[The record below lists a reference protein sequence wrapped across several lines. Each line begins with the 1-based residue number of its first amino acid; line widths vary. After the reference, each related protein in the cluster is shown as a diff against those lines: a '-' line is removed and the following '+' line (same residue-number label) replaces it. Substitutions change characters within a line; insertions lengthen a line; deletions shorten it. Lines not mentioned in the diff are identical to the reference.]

1 MTIPTDV
8 IIQMATLGLSPEQA
22 KAVASML
29 SAVESATKAEA
40 EAVIEQ
46 TKEKGRERWRRW
58 DEKRRSNA
66 DKRLQTL
73 DDVSKHSRAGDTRGL
88 DKTSI
93 QRIEPQEDKKT
104 SHAQSD
110 VAAFK
115 SALAGD
121 VDPVTLDEFVKVRRK
136 KRGALTGFAANL
148 FREDALA
155 CSLTPQQ
162 AARECIRSS
171 WITVKPEYFASR
183 QRAGPRRN
191 ELADGFGVM
200 SEYLKEKIDDRHP
213 PQTAT
218 ALLDL
223 SASAR

>member
-1 MTIPTDV
+1 MSTDQIALV
-8 IIQMATLGLSPEQA
+8 MEMMARDA
-22 KAVASML
+22 KAY
-29 SAVESATKAEA
+29 AEA
-40 EAVIEQ
+40 EEAR
-46 TKEKGRERWRRW
+46 KAKGRERVAKWRA
-58 DEKRRSNA
+58 DRSNVTVTQQNVTE
-66 DKRLQTL
+66 RLTG
-73 DDVSKHSRAGDTRGL
+73 AGDTRGL

-104 SHAQSD
+104 PHAQSD